1 MTAVYTATFVL
12 LSIAGLLTL
21 ARLLVGPT
29 DLDRIVA
36 LDVLVILIAAGVT
49 VEIGMRREG
58 WNIALVAVVSL
69 LGFLGSVTAARL
81 VERQG
86 EIR

>member
-1 MTAVYTATFVL
+1 MTAVYTITLVL
-12 LSIAGLLTL
+12 LSVAGMLTL
-21 ARLLVGPT
+21 VRVLAGPS

-36 LDVLVILIAAGVT
+36 LDVLVILIVAGVA
-49 VEIGMRREG
+49 VEIGMRGEG
-58 WNIALVAVVSL
+58 WNIALVAVVAL

-86 EIR
+86 AEN